1 MQTMRMRL
9 NLRWFDSRVVQATL
23 ALCVALPP
31 ELPLEL
37 PSELQLE
44 LTLALL
50 LVLLLALVLLALLL
64 ALLLVALLL
73 APRSADMTS
82 AGGLLSS
89 AREARASWTSR

>member
-1 MQTMRMRL
+1 MATHNACGMCCIGLARMQTMRMRL
-9 NLRWFDSRVVQATL
+9 NQRWFDSRVVQATL

-64 ALLLVALLL
+64 ALLSHGRLRFLSAL
-73 APRSADMTS
+73 RS
-82 AGGLLSS
+82 
-89 AREARASWTSR
+89 RRP